1 MNEPVMRDT
10 SHRTQVIV
18 WRAAQLVLHDAAR
31 RSALDLPLV
40 LTGADYGGI
49 SGLTDLDPS
58 PFIDS
63 NTLFSYHY
71 YMPLSFTHQG
81 IDFGTADAPTAP
93 YVVGLPYPYDAVP
106 AKEIAAGIEARIAS
120 DAALDAVGKTAAR
133 NHARRI
139 LEGFLS
145 DGWNRE
151 RIESDFAEVEAWADR
166 NGVGR
171 DRILMGEF
179 GATRR
184 TAGFTGAADLDR
196 RRWFSDVTH
205 LAQAGGFAW
214 ALWGIDSR
222 EMGIDEVDDKDRV
235 DRDIVAAL
243 AMSA

>member
-1 MNEPVMRDT
+1 MRDT

-31 RSALDLPLV
+31 RAAVDLPLV

-81 IDFGTADAPTAP
+81 TDFGTADAPAAP
-93 YVVGLPYPYDAVP
+93 YVTGLPYPYDAIP
-106 AKEIAAGIEARIAS
+106 AKDIAAGIEARIAADTTLD
-120 DAALDAVGKTAAR
+120 DAGKTAAR

-139 LEGFLS
+139 LQGFLS

-151 RIESDFAEVEAWADR
+151 RIDSDFAGVEAWADR
-166 NGVGR
+166 NGVAR
-171 DRILMGEF
+171 NRIVMGEF
-179 GATRR
+179 GVTRR
-184 TAGFTGAADLDR
+184 TAGFTGAAAADR
-196 RRWFSDVTH
+196 KRWFSDVTH
-205 LAQAGGFAW
+205 LAKARGFGW
-214 ALWGIDSR
+214 ALWGIDSH
-222 EMGIDEVDDKDRV
+222 EMGIDEADDKDRV

-243 AMSA
+243 AMSG